1 MSDKPVRLKRAGFR
15 LFRTIPTRWADNDVF
30 GHVNNVVY
38 YNWFDTVVNAW
49 LIERG
54 FLDLAQSQMV
64 GLVVG
69 TRCDY
74 FESVAFPETIEGA
87 LAVER
92 LGRSSVTY
100 RLGIF
105 RQGAE
110 LAAAQGLFMHVY
122 VERRTQAPV
131 PIPAKL
137 RAAMAEIGVG

>member
-1 MSDKPVRLKRAGFR
+1 MSEKPVRLGRADFR
-15 LFRTIPTRWADNDVF
+15 LFRAIPTRWLDNDAF

-38 YNWFDTVVNAW
+38 YSWFDTIVNAW
-49 LIERG
+49 LVEQG
-54 FLDLAQSQMV
+54 FLDIRGSA
-64 GLVVG
+64 VVG
-69 TRCDY
+69 VVARTQCDY
-74 FESVAFPETIEGA
+74 FDSLAFPETVEGA

-137 RAAMAEIGVG
+137 RVAMADLSV